1 MYVLLRQC
9 HFFQIIIEMEPLV
22 RKRYLLLTMIP
33 QNSTPARLYGQEIF
47 SHLTRRLDGILV
59 NMLSLQTPC
68 LCTKKF
74 NTVGPFIHTCRRNN
88 GLPTQKSTFLIWV
101 DVACPSFLFVWNFGF
116 LVLRIV
122 LWCRYCLMS
131 FPFSVI
137 RHLQI
142 VPVHIHQETTE
153 IFFNF
158 WSIFFFVW
166 FNFWIQRLSEFFT
179 Q

>member
-1 MYVLLRQC
+1 
-9 HFFQIIIEMEPLV
+9 MEPLV
-22 RKRYLLLTMIP
+22 RKHYLLLTMIP
-33 QNSTPARLYGQEIF
+33 QNSTPGRLYGQEIF
-47 SHLTRRLDGILV
+47 SHLTRRLDGISQYV
-59 NMLSLQTPC
+59 KSTDTMFVY
-68 LCTKKF
+68 KKN

-88 GLPTQKSTFLIWV
+88 GLQTQKSTFFIWV
-101 DVACPSFLFVWNFGF
+101 DVACPSFLFAWNFGF

-131 FPFSVI
+131 FSFSVI

-153 IFFNF
+153 ILFNF

-166 FNFWIQRLSEFFT
+166 LNFWIQRLSEFFT